1 MKKYAE
7 DVPFIEIR
15 RTFTGRGINQTR
27 LSELLGCA
35 RQTARKKL
43 DNPKL
48 FTLEELERIIRAA
61 RIPAEEIRGSIKF

>member
-1 MKKYAE
+1 MKKYKD

-48 FTLEELERIIRAA
+48 FTLEELERVIRAA
-61 RIPAEEIRGSIKF
+61 RIPAEEIRGNIKF